1 MIYLDS
7 PTKSIKMVLS
17 GAITASQPECSTYY
31 YDVRRV
37 ATASPTVGGQKVTTA
52 NNTTAVTIVAAPGE
66 TGKVR
71 NVHTIVINNKD
82 TVAASITV
90 MLDDNGTQTI
100 LVKQSIRTGESL
112 MYEDKAGWTT
122 TQSAVNVVSTG
133 GSLPTDLT
141 FITSGSTTITLP
153 TSGTMATLTGSETL
167 SNKTLDNSN
176 IITVKDANFTI
187 QDDASTT
194 KQFQFQLSGIS
205 VATTRTWA
213 IPDVNDTFVGLTA
226 TQTLT
231 NKSLTSPTLTG
242 TAVAPTQTAGDNSTK
257 IATTAYVDTAI
268 AAGVPPGATMA
279 YAGFSAPS
287 GWLMCDGSAVSRATY
302 AALYAALIKT
312 STVTITI
319 ASPGVV
325 TWASHGLVDNDP
337 VKFSTSGTL
346 PTGIVAAT
354 TYYVKSSTA
363 NTFQISATPGGA
375 AINTSGVS
383 IGTHTAV
390 STPYGDGNGTTTFNV
405 PDLKG
410 RVIVGRDDMNATT
423 AAARITSAT
432 SGIKGN
438 VTGSTGGDER
448 LHAHS
453 HTLASD
459 SHGHGITDATH
470 RHSGLLTNFNTAP
483 YQPSQNRATTW
494 VSEGSYVSVLSA
506 SYLDTDVSGNPIISN
521 NSSGVTV
528 NSAASGITLNNSGAG
543 ASQNVQPTIIMNYI
557 IKT

>member
-7 PTKSIKMVLS
+7 TTKSIKMVLS
-17 GAITASQPECSTYY
+17 GAVTTSQPECSAYY
-31 YDVRRV
+31 YDTRRV
-37 ATASPTVGGQKVTTA
+37 ATASPSVGGQKVTTA
-52 NNTTAVTIVAAPGE
+52 NNTTGVTIVAPPGE
-66 TGKVR
+66 AGKVR

-82 TVAASITV
+82 TAAASITV
-90 MLDDNGTQTI
+90 MLDDNGTQIT

-153 TSGTMATLTGSETL
+153 TSGTMATLAGSETL

-176 IITVKDANFTI
+176 SITVKDANFTI
-187 QDDASTT
+187 QDDAATT

-205 VATTRTWA
+205 AATTRTWSV
-213 IPDVNDTFVGLTA
+213 PDSNDTFVGLTS

-242 TAVAPTQTAGDNSTK
+242 TAVAPTQTANDNSTK
-257 IATTAYVDTAI
+257 IATTAYVDTAVG
-268 AAGVPPGATMA
+268 AGVPPGSTIA
-279 YAGFSAPS
+279 YAGFSAPT
-287 GWLMCDGSAVSRATY
+287 GWLMCDGSAVLRATY
-302 AALYAALIKT
+302 AALYAAIIKT

-325 TWASHGLVDNDP
+325 TWNSHGLVNNDP

-346 PTGIVAAT
+346 PTGITAAT
-354 TYYVKSSTA
+354 TYYVKNKAA

-383 IGTHTAV
+383 VGTHTAV
-390 STPYGDGNGTTTFNV
+390 VTPYGDGDGATTFNL
-405 PDLKG
+405 PDIKG
-410 RVIVGRDDMNATT
+410 RVVAGRDDMNATT
-423 AAARITSAT
+423 AANRITSSG
-432 SGIKGN
+432 SGINGN
-438 VTGSTGGDER
+438 VTGASGGAETVALATANLAAHTHTMDGSGTTSGHSVD
-448 LHAHS
+448 HAHNI
-453 HTLASD
+453 TRAS
-459 SHGHGITDATH
+459 GGGATDAPQF
-470 RHSGLLTNFNTAP
+470 SGP
-483 YQPSQNRATTW
+483 YN
-494 VSEGSYVSVLSA
+494 SA
-506 SYLDTDVSGNPIISN
+506 
-521 NSSGVTV
+521 
-528 NSAASGITLNNSGAG
+528 AASGINTGGVTADHTHTWSFSGVTGSNGSGTAHQNMSPTL
-543 ASQNVQPTIIMNYI
+543 IMNFI